1 MKMRLKKLKKIPK
14 FKNQQAEVK
23 FWDKNDTTDFIN
35 WDNAQLA
42 IFPNLKPS
50 TKTISIRLPEPL
62 LDSVKELANK
72 RDIPYQS
79 YIKMILSDRVQ
90 KEFVGSH

>member
-1 MKMRLKKLKKIPK
+1 MKMRTKKYKKIPE
-14 FKNQQAEVK
+14 FKSQSSEAK
-23 FWDKNDTTDFIN
+23 FWNKNDTTDYID
-35 WDNAQLA
+35 WDNAKLA

-62 LDSVKELANK
+62 LDSLKELSNK
-72 RDIPYQS
+72 RDVPYQS

-90 KEFVGSH
+90 KELIGSH

>member
-90 KEFVGSH
+90 KEFFCSH

>member
-1 MKMRLKKLKKIPK
+1 MRSKKLKKIPK
-14 FKNQQAEVK
+14 FKNQSEEAK
-23 FWDKNDTTDFIN
+23 FWDKNDSVDFIN
-35 WDNAQLA
+35 WDNAQFS

-72 RDIPYQS
+72 RDVPYQS

-90 KEFVGSH
+90 KELIGSH